1 MAEYSL
7 MPRIPLWRSTAS
19 YQMCQPL
26 EVEKMSSR
34 ARKKLTVK
42 QAAALTGAK
51 RSNLMAAVSS
61 TRATWFFGL
70 RGRSNAKCL
79 HRHHT
84 DQRVRCL
91 EIKIAQILRTK
102 PSAKTTQAI
111 QDPKNTKSATRPI
124 GGFPVI
130 A

>member
-1 MAEYSL
+1 MVKYSSI
-7 MPRIPLWRSTAS
+7 PRLPLWQSTAS
-19 YQMCQPL
+19 YQMRQPL
-26 EVEKMSSR
+26 EVEKMPS
-34 ARKKLTVK
+34 RKKLTVK
-42 QAAALTGAK
+42 QVAALTGAK

-61 TRATWFFGL
+61 TRATWFFSL

-79 HRHHT
+79 RRHHT
-84 DQRVRCL
+84 EQRVRCL

-111 QDPKNTKSATRPI
+111 QDAKNTKSAARPV
-124 GGFPVI
+124 GGAPVI